1 MFYFQGPIDQMST
14 SSAGSKRNRNL
25 ERSSSEFYEAAPHL
39 SDALTSPDH
48 SPPISPASRRK
59 FHDELEMYDDTPY
72 DESRHR
78 IIVRSSHHEQQYRSE
93 GRHDYRSDRSTHS
106 GREEM
111 YSLAETE
118 VSGWAR
124 K

>member
-1 MFYFQGPIDQMST
+1 M
-14 SSAGSKRNRNL
+14 
-25 ERSSSEFYEAAPHL
+25 

-48 SPPISPASRRK
+48 SPPISPQSRRR
-59 FHDELEMYDDTPY
+59 FHHQLELYDDEPY
-72 DESRHR
+72 RQMQQHHQQHHQQQHHQQHQQR
-78 IIVRSSHHEQQYRSE
+78 IVVRSSHHQEHQE
-93 GRHDYRSDRSTHS
+93 GYSSRQRTDYRSDRSTHS